1 MLGVL
6 KAGGAFVPLDVSHP
20 IPRLQSLTQAV
31 GGRILIC
38 SRQHAN
44 LLATVAETIMPL
56 DGDLIERLPS
66 GMKQDRY
73 PSRAKSNNAA
83 YVIFTSGSTGEPKA
97 SNKMS
102 SRHIMET

>member
-31 GGRILIC
+31 EATILIC

-44 LLATVAETIMPL
+44 LLATVAETVLPL
-56 DGDLIERLPS
+56 DRDTIEKLPS
-66 GMKQDRY
+66 VIEEARY
-73 PSRAKSNNAA
+73 PSRAKCNNAA
-83 YVIFTSGSTGEPKA
+83 YVIFTSGSTGEPKV
-97 SNKMS
+97 SNNVCF
-102 SRHIMET
+102 RLNLET